1 MHDLKKKF
9 DYRPVR
15 AKVKELIKK
24 IQAWTT
30 TPQEQCF
37 LYEIIM
43 NELSM
48 HKGMVSLSKKNHEK
62 MKILLIKKNS
72 FKILKNHNKAL
83 ISTK

>member
-9 DYRPVR
+9 DYRSVR

-43 NELSM
+43 NELTM
-48 HKGMVSLSKKNHEK
+48 HKGSVLFFIIEKNSINLSKFENMNEK
-62 MKILLIKKNS
+62 IR
-72 FKILKNHNKAL
+72 FF
-83 ISTK
+83 